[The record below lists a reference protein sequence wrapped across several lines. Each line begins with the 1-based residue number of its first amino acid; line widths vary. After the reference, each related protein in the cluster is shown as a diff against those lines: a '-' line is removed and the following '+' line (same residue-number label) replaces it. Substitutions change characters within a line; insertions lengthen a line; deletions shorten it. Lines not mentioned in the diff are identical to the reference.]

1 MRCSAAWP
9 PVGGAGSPPARHG
22 HRPLDVGARRGH
34 RPSAALAAAQ
44 PPPPPP
50 SRSRSTA
57 STGRQRADRSRSGRR
72 LAGIAAPLLPSQRPV
87 RTRSPVRRGA
97 ASATGMARP
106 LARPPARGAQPPP
119 PRPRARGHRRA
130 GPKGCGRADA
140 AAGSRLRA
148 RILAPLRSR
157 PRLLPSPFHQTSP
170 SGTCSSSATP
180 ATTTCPTPRPRAAAS
195 PAELERRTA
204 PRVTCPRIAS
214 YAAAANGPP

>member
-1 MRCSAAWP
+1 MARGVATGLAPPWPRRSRCRRRLEAEARP
-9 PVGGAGSPPARHG
+9 PPAGSARIDPG
-22 HRPLDVGARRGH
+22 LRR
-34 RPSAALAAAQ
+34 
-44 PPPPPP
+44 
-50 SRSRSTA
+50 
-57 STGRQRADRSRSGRR
+57 RSGRR

-97 ASATGMARP
+97 ASAIGMARP
-106 LARPPARGAQPPP
+106 LARPPAPGAQPPP

-195 PAELERRTA
+195 PAELECRAA